1 VEYARWRGEYR
12 KGAKTEVQTTHWK
25 LTWRPARADRDTAF
39 ALAFPESLPALP
51 PACEKNTKP
60 SFSTKEAK
68 KHKLRETQ
76 NGGTAA
82 ICEVT
87 ADRPQQHNNKSRR
100 FFFGSYLSGGFLG
113 IRAGAGVQNASP
125 PLRHQYLIRGGHAHC
140 EKRAAL
146 PLKIR

>member
-1 VEYARWRGEYR
+1 
-12 KGAKTEVQTTHWK
+12 
-25 LTWRPARADRDTAF
+25 
-39 ALAFPESLPALP
+39 LAFPESLPALP

-100 FFFGSYLSGGFLG
+100 FFLAVIFSGASCGYVLALVSKMHRHHCG
-113 IRAGAGVQNASP
+113 IN
-125 PLRHQYLIRGGHAHC
+125 I
-140 EKRAAL
+140 
-146 PLKIR
+146 

>member
-1 VEYARWRGEYR
+1 MAAEE
-12 KGAKTEVQTTHWK
+12 
-25 LTWRPARADRDTAF
+25 TA
-39 ALAFPESLPALP
+39 AVP

-60 SFSTKEAK
+60 SFSTKESK

-100 FFFGSYLSGGFLG
+100 FFWQLSFQGLLG
-113 IRAGAGVQNASP
+113 DTCWRWCPKCIAT
-125 PLRHQYLIRGGHAHC
+125 I
-140 EKRAAL
+140 AAL
-146 PLKIR
+146 IFNSRGARALRKASCAAAQN